1 MTKFNVNVSFQL
13 SDLEHEINAGN
24 FKEKLQKRIDPQIT
38 NAKSSQISER
48 GHRESADNFEII
60 KMIKI

>member
-13 SDLEHEINAGN
+13 SDLEHEINARN

-38 NAKSSQISER
+38 NAKSSQIS
-48 GHRESADNFEII
+48 DVDIVNQQII
-60 KMIKI
+60 SR